1 MAYSLLHEYVPRNA
15 EALLGAGTS
24 ITEMQTILHTVHSD
38 SWEVG
43 FQICDAKNKTFGV
56 TGVEMWL

>member
-24 ITEMQTILHTVHSD
+24 VTEMQAILHIVHRD
-38 SWEVG
+38 NWEVG
-43 FQICDAKNKTFGV
+43 SQICDAKNKTSG
-56 TGVEMWL
+56 